1 MKKELNKKYDPKEIE
16 PELYRFWM
24 INKFFQSK
32 VDNSKK
38 KYTLLMPPPN
48 VTGILHMGHVL
59 NNTIQDVLVRRARLL
74 GFNACWVPGIDH
86 ASIAT
91 EAKVVQKLKKEGIE
105 KKDLSRDEFLKH
117 AWNWKET
124 HGNIILSQLKRLGAS
139 CDWDRVK
146 FTMDKDMSESVIDVF
161 IQLYERGLIYKGQ
174 RMVNWDPKAK
184 TTISDEEVI
193 YKEQNS
199 NLYYIDYKL
208 VDSNLKITIA
218 TTRPETI
225 LGDTGICVH
234 PTDERYKSLIGRK
247 AYVPLINRE
256 IPIVS
261 DDYIDPE
268 FGTGALKVTP
278 AHDINDYEIGKKN
291 NLEIISVIDDNGLI
305 HENGELYVGKDRF
318 HVREQIIKDIES
330 IGQLNKTESIKNK
343 VGFSERTN
351 EIIEPKISTQWFF
364 NVKDLSKSAKDY
376 VSKNDINFFFL
387 LIL

>member
-38 KYTLLMPPPN
+38 YTFLMPPPN

-278 AHDINDYEIGKKN
+278 AHDINDYEIGKK
-291 NLEIISVIDDNGLI
+291 II
-305 HENGELYVGKDRF
+305 
-318 HVREQIIKDIES
+318 
-330 IGQLNKTESIKNK
+330 
-343 VGFSERTN
+343 
-351 EIIEPKISTQWFF
+351 
-364 NVKDLSKSAKDY
+364 
-376 VSKNDINFFFL
+376 
-387 LIL
+387 